1 MTLCYNE
8 KTALYIAV
16 EKENVELV
24 RILLSCP
31 NIDVN
36 SRSIEKKINQFKNMA
51 LVLKNATKKNN
62 MIVIVE

>member
-36 SRSIEKKINQFKNMA
+36 SRSIEKKIN
-51 LVLKNATKKNN
+51 
-62 MIVIVE
+62 